1 MSTNN
6 EQQKQAAGIIAR
18 ILASLGVPETWAKL
32 IAGAIMGAIVTWA
45 AMTQTSCSSQGQADP
60 PGHVGLTITKG
71 QVVATRDGR
80 VLTWDRNTNSLV
92 WSQDQPETDCPPIVQ
107 KEK

>member
-18 ILASLGVPETWAKL
+18 LLTSLGVPGTWAKI

-45 AMTQTSCSSQGQADP
+45 AMTQTSCSSQGQVDP

-71 QVVATRDGR
+71 QLVATRDGR
-80 VLTWDRNTNSLV
+80 VLTWDRDTNSLV

-107 KEK
+107 RAK

>member
-107 KEK
+107 RAK

>member
-60 PGHVGLTITKG
+60 PGHAGLTITKG
-71 QVVATRDGR
+71 QVVITRDGR
-80 VLTWDRNTNSLV
+80 VLTWDRETNSLV

-107 KEK
+107 RAK